1 MPHSLPLLKKSI
13 TLEEALGEDDDIL
26 HELSYP
32 EKWLDFFYYLVQ
44 HRREIEAI
52 VSFHL
57 GVPKDVCKVA
67 EEFREWIHGSFNA
80 CIPVYI
86 NDPVK
91 SQTKKVFIRFPLP
104 YKLGELPYPGN
115 AEEKLRCEVATYIWI
130 QSNCPDVPIP
140 CLRGFGF
147 PGGRSVCCTIFF
159 SGTNTNWICYA

>member
-1 MPHSLPLLKKSI
+1 MPHSLPLLKKTI
-13 TLEEALGEDDDIL
+13 TLEEALDKDEDIL

-32 EKWLDFFYYLVQ
+32 EKRLDFFYYLFQ
-44 HRREIEAI
+44 RRREIEAI

-57 GVPKDVCKVA
+57 GVRKDVCKVA
-67 EEFREWIHGSFNA
+67 EEFREWVHGSFNA

-86 NDPVK
+86 DDPAK
-91 SQTKKVFIRFPLP
+91 FHAKKVFIRFPLP
-104 YKLGELPYPGN
+104 YKVGELQHPGN

-147 PGGRSVCCTIFF
+147 PRGRSVCDLC
-159 SGTNTNWICYA
+159 